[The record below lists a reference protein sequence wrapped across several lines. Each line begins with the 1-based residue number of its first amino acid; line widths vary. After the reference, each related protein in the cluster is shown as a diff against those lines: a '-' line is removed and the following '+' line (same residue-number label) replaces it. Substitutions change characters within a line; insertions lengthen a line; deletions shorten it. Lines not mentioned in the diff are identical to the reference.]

1 MCSSGTGTEET
12 KSQQASKQ
20 ALAAISLG
28 LSSLN
33 GIRNCE
39 AAALARGGGR

>member
-12 KSQQASKQ
+12 KSQPASKQ